1 MPKTIKAKLLLGW
14 MPQEEAMQFLLDKC
28 VFDQALT
35 PADAVALWK
44 GYRDKVAALPRRV
57 TVVPEF
63 LKLNKREAIAVQDF
77 RKRPRQILDAIHDVV
92 KIDPRKLVI
101 HQFYVVTE
109 RSEEYAKRMHNDK
122 QRIKH
127 CFGLDVQ
134 TPETSQNGAVT
145 TIKLPHWEYDL
156 REGIAPNGQK
166 VLNIVEWPR
175 FMSAVHRGDRLLLW
189 GGYHRTYSFL
199 SHTEPEGPED
209 PPLVTLITSPLS
221 DSFFSQTSSR
231 PVVRDSVLSDCPAL
245 FEDFL
250 DPNLFMEVSF
260 RKQRREIRFD
270 SAAKTMWHGFVDDE
284 S

>member
-14 MPQEEAMQFLLDKC
+14 MPWEEAKQFLLDKC
-28 VFDQALT
+28 VFDPVMTESDAL
-35 PADAVALWK
+35 ALWIT
-44 GYRDKVAALPRRV
+44 YRDKVAALPKRV
-57 TVVPEF
+57 PGIPAFLEF
-63 LKLNKREAIAVQDF
+63 NKREKIAVHDF
-77 RKRPRQILDAIHDVV
+77 KKRPRQIKDTIHDVV
-92 KIDPRKLVI
+92 KIDPRKLVL

-109 RSEEYAKRMHNDK
+109 RSKEYAKRMHNDK

-134 TPETSQNGAVT
+134 NVETSQSGDIT
-145 TIKLPHWEYDL
+145 TIKLPHFEYDL
-156 REGIAPNGQK
+156 GEGIAPNGQR

-175 FMSAVHRGDRLLLW
+175 FMSVVNRGDRFLLW
-189 GGYHRTYSFL
+189 GGYHRTYAFL
-199 SHTEPEGPED
+199 SHTEPEGPEE

-221 DSFFSQTSSR
+221 DSFFSQTSWR
-231 PVVRDSVLSDCPAL
+231 PTVRDSVLGDCPAL

-250 DPNLFMEVSF
+250 DPDLFMEVSF

-270 SAAKTMWHGFVDDE
+270 AAAKTVSHGFVDDE